1 MSVPGSPPAGVVDPC
16 TLLAAADLS
25 SLGGVTGN
33 PQRESDTDWGP
44 QCDYPIPVGL
54 VQVVAIRPAVSD
66 AAFEYASTKV
76 DIPGLGD
83 RAYYDTDW
91 ARIRVRDGSNRFQ
104 VSCLCSLPAGTDQQ
118 VLTGLAHAIV
128 GHL

>member
-16 TLLAAADLS
+16 TLLAAPDLS
-25 SLGGVTGN
+25 SLGGPAGN
-33 PQRESDTDWGP
+33 PQRASDTDWGP
-44 QCDYPIPVGL
+44 QCDYPIAAGL
-54 VQVVAIRPAVSD
+54 VQVVAFRPAISD
-66 AAFEYASTKV
+66 AVFEYSTTKV

-91 ARIRVRDGSNRFQ
+91 GRVRVRDGSTRFQ
-104 VSCLCSLPAGTDQQ
+104 VSCLCTLPAGTDQQ
-118 VLTGLAHAIV
+118 VLTGLARAIL